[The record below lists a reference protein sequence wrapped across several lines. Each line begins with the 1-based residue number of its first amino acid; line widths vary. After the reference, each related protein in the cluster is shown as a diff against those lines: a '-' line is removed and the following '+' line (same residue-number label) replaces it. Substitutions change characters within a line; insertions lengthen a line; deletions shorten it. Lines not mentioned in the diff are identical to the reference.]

1 MLPPLLRVL
10 LDEPRLV
17 VEYASAYATLLKEDA
32 AWWHAQQM
40 RRLGYLLAVVVS
52 IMLAIMF
59 AGIALMLSAVTGSGH
74 WMLWAV
80 PALPLMVAIG
90 ASWQARH
97 ALPSLPAFPRVRAQ
111 VAQDMHLFDT
121 RKPNDELR
129 T

>member
-17 VEYASAYATLLKEDA
+17 VEYASAYASLLKEDA
-32 AWWHAQQM
+32 AWWRAQQM
-40 RRLGYLLAVVVS
+40 RRIGYLLAVVVS
-52 IMLAIMF
+52 ITLAIMF

-74 WMLWAV
+74 WVLWAV
-80 PALPLMVAIG
+80 PALPLLLAIV

-97 ALPSLPAFPRVRAQ
+97 ALPSLPAFARVRAQ
-111 VAQDMHLFDT
+111 VAQDMRLFDT
-121 RKPNDELR
+121 REPNDEFR